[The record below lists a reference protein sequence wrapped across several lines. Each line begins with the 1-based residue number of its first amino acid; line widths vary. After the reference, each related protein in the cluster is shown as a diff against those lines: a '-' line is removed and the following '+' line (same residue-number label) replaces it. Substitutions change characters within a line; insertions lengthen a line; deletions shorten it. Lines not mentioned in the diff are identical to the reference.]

1 MDTNGLSAALLDRL
15 GREGTVALLDVI
27 ETKHMAWSDRVL
39 SITVER
45 FERRLSEEIGRL
57 RVDMIREIH
66 DIRWDVLRWMFA
78 FWIGQFFAVAG
89 LLAFMFRFT
98 GR

>member
-1 MDTNGLSAALLDRL
+1 MDTNGLSAALLEQL
-15 GREGTVALLDVI
+15 GREATVALFDVI
-27 ETKHMAWSDRVL
+27 ETKHMAWSGRVF
-39 SITVER
+39 SITIER
-45 FERRLSEEIGRL
+45 FERRLSEELSRF

-66 DIRWDVLRWMFA
+66 DVRWDVIRWMFA

>member
-15 GREGTVALLDVI
+15 GREATAALLDVI

-45 FERRLSEEIGRL
+45 FERRLSEEIGRF

-66 DIRWDVLRWMFA
+66 EVRWDVIRWMFA

>member
-1 MDTNGLSAALLDRL
+1 MDTNGLSAALLERL
-15 GREGTVALLDVI
+15 GREATVALFDVI
-27 ETKHMAWSDRVL
+27 ETKQIAWRDRVL

-45 FERRLSEEIGRL
+45 FERRLSEEIGRF
-57 RVDMIREIH
+57 RVEMIREIH
-66 DIRWDVLRWMFA
+66 EVRWDVIRSMFA

>member
-1 MDTNGLSAALLDRL
+1 MDTNGLSAALLERL
-15 GREGTVALLDVI
+15 GRQATVDLLDVI
-27 ETKHMAWSDRVL
+27 EAKQIAWSDRVL
-39 SITVER
+39 SVTVER
-45 FERRLSEEIGRL
+45 FERRLSEEIGRF

-66 DIRWDVLRWMFA
+66 DVRWDVIKWMFA

-89 LLAFMFRFT
+89 LLAFMFRCT

>member
-1 MDTNGLSAALLDRL
+1 MDTNGLSAPVLERL
-15 GREGTVALLDVI
+15 GRDATVALLDVI
-27 ETKHMAWSDRVL
+27 EAKQIAWSDRVL
-39 SITVER
+39 SITIER
-45 FERRLSEEIGRL
+45 FERRLSEELGRF

-66 DIRWDVLRWMFA
+66 EVRWDVIRWMFA

-89 LLAFMFRFT
+89 LLAFMFRFG

>member
-1 MDTNGLSAALLDRL
+1 MDTNGLSAPLLERL
-15 GREGTVALLDVI
+15 GRDATVALLDVI
-27 ETKHMAWSDRVL
+27 EAKPIAWSDRVL
-39 SITVER
+39 SITIER
-45 FERRLSEEIGRL
+45 FERRLSEELGRF

-66 DIRWDVLRWMFA
+66 EVRWDVIRWMFA

-89 LLAFMFRFT
+89 LLAFVFRFT

>member
-1 MDTNGLSAALLDRL
+1 MDRNGLSAALLDRL
-15 GREGTVALLDVI
+15 GREATAALLDVI
-27 ETKHMAWSDRVL
+27 ETKHIAWSDRVL

-45 FERRLSEEIGRL
+45 FERRLSEEIGRF
-57 RVDMIREIH
+57 RVDIIREIH
-66 DIRWDVLRWMFA
+66 EVRWDVIRWMFA

-89 LLAFMFRFT
+89 LLAFMFSFT